1 MAEFARSKARGVPA
15 DQKESCTPV
24 VKKRSV
30 VRLPELAPLSQIWE
44 YLEQRFAVLLGS
56 ERVPLASCDAPVIPS
71 MSLLECMNDG

>member
-1 MAEFARSKARGVPA
+1 
-15 DQKESCTPV
+15 
-24 VKKRSV
+24 
-30 VRLPELAPLSQIWE
+30 LPELAPLSQIWE